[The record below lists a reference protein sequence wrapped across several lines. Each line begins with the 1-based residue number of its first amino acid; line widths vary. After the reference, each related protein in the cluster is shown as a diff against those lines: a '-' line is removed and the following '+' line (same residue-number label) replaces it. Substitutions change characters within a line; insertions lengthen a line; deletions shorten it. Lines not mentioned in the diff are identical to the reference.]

1 MKIISL
7 GQCCAISDKLPLRCA
22 EPATTE
28 RGGRVV
34 CRAHSRRL
42 KPSEVW
48 TPPSAEWMAFRAGRE
63 DAKAKQ
69 LKTDVYWRRF
79 DERRREK
86 MSWYER
92 VIIKNEITRTALAK
106 EAGTSKDIV
115 GEAILEIDR
124 IIRCSQGMPWRRP
137 KTVSADDFEMIRA
150 GYYNRLARF
159 F

>member
-1 MKIISL
+1 V
-7 GQCCAISDKLPLRCA
+7 A
-22 EPATTE
+22 ESSAELTADGSSRP
-28 RGGRVV
+28 RSGR
-34 CRAHSRRL
+34 RRL
-42 KPSEVW
+42 LSGW
-48 TPPSAEWMAFRAGRE
+48 FRAGRE
-63 DAKAKQ
+63 DAKQAKQ
-69 LKTDVYWRRF
+69 LKTDIYWRRF

-150 GYYNRLARF
+150 GFYNRLARF